1 MAVTPALATSSRPLQ
16 QAASQPTPLNI
27 QWLARALSTLPAGT
41 SSSTPHTPLQQR
53 LAEAGVADWRVFSRH
68 RYSKLTSET
77 DIENAAIKVAE
88 VCKEGLAAEDVERLF
103 QQRGSPWT
111 SKLQEVFQPNLA
123 YMQGLLIDV
132 TLVRAPYEPAS
143 LTPLGRLVRN
153 QPSDMG
159 LVQKEVF
166 GAVTL
171 HPASIADIRAQG
183 ERLAHY

>member
-1 MAVTPALATSSRPLQ
+1 M
-16 QAASQPTPLNI
+16 
-27 QWLARALSTLPAGT
+27 
-41 SSSTPHTPLQQR
+41 
-53 LAEAGVADWRVFSRH
+53 ADWRAFCQPH
-68 RYSKLTSET
+68 YSKLTSKA
-77 DIENAAIKVAE
+77 DIESTAIKVAE
-88 VCKEGLAAEDVERLF
+88 LCKEGLAAEDVERLF

-123 YMQGLLIDV
+123 YMQGLLKDV

-159 LVQKEVF
+159 IVQKEVL